1 MATTT
6 DITVRKIIEGSF
18 KLLGIMSDGSTLTA
32 AEYDD
37 ALDTFNDLVQA
48 WNLENLLV
56 YSTNRDTFPF
66 VSGQQTYTLG
76 TGGNFNMPRPTRI
89 ERASI
94 SYNISPS
101 VEIPLKLIDV
111 ESWQNIAVKETQ
123 GTFPLYLYINN
134 GYPYTELNFWPV
146 PTGPSQVILYTWHQ
160 LDIAANL
167 DTVLSLPQ
175 GYNRA
180 LKYNLAMEIASM
192 FDKVPTAI
200 VQRNAILSKS
210 SINDINAGS
219 PIATAD
225 SAFARKS
232 SVGDALKSRGYYVG

>member
-6 DITVRKIIEGSF
+6 DITVRKIIESSF

-32 AEYDD
+32 SEYED
-37 ALDTFNDLVQA
+37 ALDSFNDLIQA

-56 YSTNRDTFPF
+56 YSTNRDIFPF
-66 VSGQQTYTLG
+66 SPGQQTYNLG
-76 TGGNFNMPRPTRI
+76 AGGDFNMPRPTRI

-111 ESWQNIAVKETQ
+111 ESWQNIAVKETS
-123 GTFPLYLYINN
+123 GTFPLYLYINS
-134 GYPYTELNFWPV
+134 GYPFTELNFWPV
-146 PTGPSQVILYTWHQ
+146 PTGPAQVILYTWHQ
-160 LDIAANL
+160 LDVAANL
-167 DTVLSLPQ
+167 DTILSLPQ

-180 LKYNLAMEIASM
+180 LKYNLAMEISSM
-192 FDKVPTAI
+192 FDKIPTAI

-210 SINDINAGS
+210 SINDINSGS

-232 SVGDALKSRGYYVG
+232 SAGDALKSRGYYVG